1 MTELPTKG
9 AAYHELIAGRE
20 FIIIDIET
28 TTVKA
33 TTSTSRVVYPISI
46 GAVRLVNDVRRD
58 TLHVMGNPG
67 VPVDEES
74 SKYNGITTAD
84 LVALGDGHDAPAMLD
99 ELDAFLAKFPDADIV
114 CHNAYFDVRH
124 LHEAYARAGK
134 VGFHRQVF
142 DTLFIPVRLKLPGVA
157 NRAALETL
165 RTRYGINTTV
175 TAPKGQGRL
184 YKGLKDAQDTAE
196 LLSWLLAEAAQSGLV
211 TWDSFVKRTKP
222 KTSTEIAA
230 TTRRPRRYMTRPTIT
245 DKHITDSHTKA
256 LPAKPSPTAVDRWL
270 AQATECVHVHCP
282 HLPEKVTNDSKHAKL
297 LLPGLTAL
305 LPTCANP
312 GDLGTLLLGLEP
324 LLTLMTKEEARSWYK
339 SNHTYIRNGAACEPT
354 GACPACVADQP
365 CPKDVIYHLLT
376 RRALDYGL
384 TSRGVPVSLLS
395 KQAKKDLWDGA
406 SARKIDT
413 YPRLGVPDMAA
424 HMLWVINRE
433 ARAKRETATA
443 TKLLD
448 KAVARDLHLEDPR
461 LALEVARHWSNNP
474 RREAAI
480 EKLVATVLAKA
491 TTDPGFTE
499 LELWF
504 TGSYRRKV
512 EARNAAKVKAKP
524 PRKRKP
530 LRKPA
535 EIELRPPEAQHA
547 YRYQVHRLP
556 DTDIE

>member
-1 MTELPTKG
+1 VTELPTKG
-9 AAYHELIAGRE
+9 AAYSELIAGHE
-20 FIIIDIET
+20 FVIIDIET
-28 TTVKA
+28 TTVAA

-46 GAVRLVNDVRRD
+46 GAVRLLNGVRRE
-58 TLHVMGNPG
+58 TLHTMANPG

-84 LVALGDGHDAPAMLD
+84 LAHEQNVPMMLD
-99 ELDAFLAKFPDADIV
+99 DLDAFLARFPEADVV

-134 VGFHRQVF
+134 VGFHRRVF

-157 NRAALETL
+157 NRAALDTL
-165 RTRYGINTTV
+165 RNRYSINTTV
-175 TAPKGQGRL
+175 SAPKGKEKL

-196 LLSWLLAEAAQSGLV
+196 LLSWLLAEAAQSSIV
-211 TWDSFVKRTKP
+211 TWGAFVKRAKP

-230 TTRRPRRYMTRPTIT
+230 TTRRPHRYMARPTIT
-245 DKHITDSHTKA
+245 AKHIASCHGGA
-256 LPAKPSPTAVDRWL
+256 LPAKPGPAALDRWVTQVTDCL
-270 AQATECVHVHCP
+270 HVHCP
-282 HLPEKVTNDSKHAKL
+282 HLPEKVTCDHKHAALLIPKL
-297 LLPGLTAL
+297 TAMLPG
-305 LPTCANP
+305 CSNP

-324 LLTLMTKEEARSWYK
+324 LLTLMTKEQSRTWYK
-339 SNHTYIRNGAACEPT
+339 ANHTHIRAGAACEPA

-365 CPKDVIYHLLT
+365 CPKDVVYHLLS
-376 RRALDYGL
+376 RRALDYGV

-395 KQAKKDLWDGA
+395 KRAKKDLWDGE

-413 YPRLGVPDMAA
+413 YPRLGIPQMVAY
-424 HMLWVINRE
+424 MLWVINRE

-448 KAVARDLHLEDPR
+448 KAVARNLHLEDPR

-474 RREAAI
+474 RRDADVE
-480 EKLVATVLAKA
+480 ELVATVLAKA

-504 TGSYRRKV
+504 TGPYRRKV
-512 EARNAAKVKAKP
+512 EARHASKVKAKP

-530 LRKPA
+530 LRIPA
-535 EIELRPPEAQHA
+535 EIELRPAEAQHA

-556 DTDIE
+556 DAS